1 MTPKLKWTLVV
12 AAAIILLGGSL
23 VYAVSAFL
31 RFQAV
36 ASTSGEYT
44 GPPLTRVEP
53 GQIVFRSTDP
63 GSEYGHVASV
73 PIGEPSAVRAVADLT
88 CDRVDATAALVSC
101 LRTQRGIVTTFDW
114 EVLDERFDDRW
125 DGPLPGVPSRT
136 RVADDSSYWAST
148 AFVTGHSYATVGFS
162 TATVIVGADG
172 TDYGNLEDFA
182 FTVNGESVTA
192 VDRNF
197 WGVTFEPGTDAFFA
211 TAAAGGRTWLVR
223 GDLGDRTLV
232 AVHDA
237 VECPSL
243 SPDGERIAFKKSV
256 GEGPAKTWTIAVLD
270 LATGEEV
277 VLPESRNVDDQVEWL
292 DDETIV
298 YGLPRAAAG
307 DSDVWAIAADG
318 GGEPELLIEHAWSP
332 AVVR

>member
-36 ASTSGEYT
+36 ASASGEYT

-73 PIGEPSAVRAVADLT
+73 PIGAPGGPRSVAELT
-88 CDRVDATAALVSC
+88 CDRVDASAELVSC
-101 LRTQRGIVTTFDW
+101 LRTERGIVTTFEW
-114 EVLDERFDDRW
+114 QVLDARFEEQW
-125 DGPLPGVPSRT
+125 SSPLPGIPSRT
-136 RVADDSSYWAST
+136 RIADDSSYWAST
-148 AFVTGHSYATVGFS
+148 AFVTGHGYATLGFS
-162 TATVIVGADG
+162 TATVVVGADG
-172 TDYGNLEDFA
+172 TEYGNLEEFF
-182 FTVNGESVTA
+182 FTVNDQPVTA
-192 VDRNF
+192 ADLNF
-197 WGVTFEPGTDAFFA
+197 WGVTFEPGTDRFFA
-211 TAAAGGRTWLVR
+211 TAASGGRNWLVQ

-243 SPDGERIAFKKSV
+243 SPDGERIAFKKPV
-256 GEGPAKTWTIAVLD
+256 GEAPAKTWTIAVLD

-298 YGLPRAAAG
+298 YGLQRAAG

-332 AVVR
+332 SVVR